1 MDAMRA
7 TLRILLCLPVLL
19 LAPLACAK
27 RGGSTPDPPGGP
39 ENAAKPRPSGSG
51 EVHTQMRGVD
61 FRIDPQVVLEVRD
74 LHGALEPTHEG
85 KPPWF
90 DDPGSFAVRIDSG
103 EIAMTSASLAAMMN
117 HYLFAGPGA
126 PVKDVEV
133 QFRNGHLIQSSTLNK
148 KVPIRATLEGEVSAT
163 PDGDLRFHP
172 TKIEAGKLP
181 VTKLL
186 DLLGVELSDVIKS
199 QESKGLKVDG
209 DDLILDP
216 ERLLPPPR
224 IRGRVTA
231 VRIEGD
237 RLVQVFGDP
246 AKARP
251 LSPSFPKA
259 RNYMFMSGGILSF
272 GKLTMN
278 GADLQIIDADPKD
291 PFDFFLEKYAGQLT
305 AGYSKTLADKG
316 VAVYMPDSD
325 EVGKGGLSP

>member
-1 MDAMRA
+1 
-7 TLRILLCLPVLL
+7 
-19 LAPLACAK
+19 
-27 RGGSTPDPPGGP
+27 
-39 ENAAKPRPSGSG
+39 
-51 EVHTQMRGVD
+51 MRGVD
-61 FRIDPQVVLEVRD
+61 FRIDPQVVLEVRE
-74 LHGALEPTHEG
+74 LHGALEPTREG

-117 HYLFAGPGA
+117 HFLFAGPGA

-133 QFRNGHLIQSSTLNK
+133 QIRNGHLIQSSTLNK
-148 KVPIRATLEGEVSAT
+148 KVPVRATLEGEVSAT
-163 PDGDLRFHP
+163 PDGKLRFHP

-199 QESKGLKVDG
+199 QESKGLKVEG

-231 VRIEGD
+231 VRLEAD
-237 RLVQVFGDP
+237 HLVQIFGNP
-246 AKARP
+246 GQARP

-259 RNYMFMSGGILSF
+259 RNYMFMSGGTLSF

-278 GADLQIIDADPKD
+278 GAELQIIDADPKD

-305 AGYSKTLADKG
+305 AGYSKTLPDKG

-325 EVGKGGLSP
+325 EAGKGGLAP